1 MRIGITV
8 NFQHSFF
15 SAGSPQSCASI
26 AEIYR
31 IKGHEVVFIQVGEKE
46 KVWWDDIKEMSK
58 DWAVIH
64 KSDLEA
70 QTCKKFDLIIE
81 VGNNLLSVEERKAG
95 SVVVWFCRKPLL
107 YHDIE
112 ASLFPFE
119 KPDRSLDGVSE
130 VWLIRENTTSD
141 DIQYAETLF
150 RLPVKIV
157 PFLWTPSAAEFH
169 RQELKAPV
177 WPQIYAMGD
186 VAGKPWAIHISE
198 TNNSS
203 SSSCTIPLLIMRE
216 VRKKTEISLNKEI
229 KIHNADNVKQTEFF
243 RGNVLAHCFSDIS
256 DMSGVFIGRQR
267 ITDLAFD
274 PKCILIAH
282 SRFLNIRPYVLDA
295 LWVGIP
301 LVHNLKLLADR
312 VKGVAEV
319 GYYPSNE
326 LIAGKE
332 AFIRVVAAPPTIE
345 SLIET
350 RKKLIEAFSPL
361 SPPLQDEWNAA
372 AAAAAGAATA
382 TAAAAAAAAVVP
394 MIPDLVVGFCDMW
407 DGFNPEY
414 NMFLLMMN
422 ASGVGRKAV
431 GKSLVDPMTDE
442 KIELLVFG
450 PFGERWKT
458 VSESVPKVHYTGENT
473 KAIKRDDVKLN
484 IGFDHMDMNDGSYL
498 RMPLWMLEVNWFR
511 ADVDKIGNPKPLPIN
526 RCCKVYPAERV
537 QKEKFCAFVVTNPR
551 QPMRNSSFQWLSE
564 YKHVDSA
571 GRLFNNVGDV
581 IFAGLGGG
589 GGELKK
595 FDFLKNYKFCL
606 AYENESSPGYVTEK
620 LLHAKASGCIPIY
633 WGDPKVERDFDTSGF
648 IDARQ
653 IITSGQL
660 VQAVKEVDCDDARWI
675 KMYNT
680 PAIDEVR
687 RDMVRR
693 TLSECA
699 RRLWSYVGVEE
710 KVLEGI
716 PRFLGYTEDAEKDP
730 GAVIVTVDPG
740 AASGALVN
748 AKIEETIMMTGA
760 NQKFLPSLQIWLQTT
775 KQMKEVN
782 AKMQTI
788 VYLMEDVSKGNEQNL
803 SEGFPSV
810 QFKRFPSEAP
820 SGFSD
825 LWEPQHFAWK
835 IWLMRE
841 AVRNPEY
848 AGKLIFYLDSGAAP
862 VRWPSAWLNAAREY
876 GMCVLAD
883 SSQFNRQWCHEAFV
897 QALKVTEEEKSANQI
912 WAGALAF
919 VAGHDLGKTVLEE
932 AWEWA
937 QKREVIMGHKWAGIG
952 TDGRPFGHRH
962 DQSILS
968 VLCRRK
974 KVPAIDLDTV
984 YSHVSLRYTFLT
996 GKSIYVHRGM
1006 FQIHVPIANGIDEPW
1021 IINLDRRKDRLDRF
1035 KKTHP
1040 GLADRLMR
1048 LPAFEGT
1055 KLELT
1060 PRIARLFKPH
1070 DFGWKKPIM
1079 GCALSHLAL
1088 WMQLMNEKPEV
1099 NTYLILEDDAR
1110 LSPEWKERWEAA
1122 VEDKALPEGWDLIYL
1137 GGILPPNR
1145 EGFEKVCVEKVNR
1158 HIARVADNNVLGQNP
1173 PNRYFHFCAYSYVL
1187 TRRGAEKILEF
1198 LRAKGGYWTS
1208 ADHMMC
1214 NIQQFLNIY
1223 FLHPLVA
1230 GCYQDDDP
1238 AYQKSAFN
1246 DFSRVD
1252 SFDSDLWNNKE
1263 RFSEEQIKTVLKD
1276 NDPLDITG
1284 ALEDA
1289 RKAMAVAPVPVVVA
1303 PVPAA
1308 PVPSA
1313 PVPVVPVPA
1322 AQALPPTCKRRIV
1335 TMEKGMDSANWMEY
1349 QWLKNIFDK
1358 DVSMNLEYI
1367 SLEGDIPSDEPIVLA
1382 QRSHIIEIRTILMK
1396 WAASGA
1402 KFYVLHLSDEYGTDP
1417 IDFYNWPSCLGVI
1430 RNYVRPDVQ
1439 ESEKVKVIPLGYHW
1453 GITMPNCEPYI
1464 HTPRPPF
1471 RELVWSFT
1479 GTKWHARDQK
1489 LEVLKSIP
1497 GENMLKLVDT
1507 WESSQRADRS
1517 ESLAILLNS
1526 WFIPCPRGQNPETFR
1541 FYEALEAG
1549 AVPMLVK
1556 EDGMQSYLNYLARF
1570 FPLLVAN
1577 DWRHA
1582 AELIYTLKAQPQ
1594 VYEQYRAQLLVAWQK
1609 LKVDVKGWVRQV
1621 YRL

>member
-26 AEIYR
+26 AEVYR

-64 KSDLEA
+64 KSELET

-81 VGNNLLSVEERKAG
+81 VGNHLLSVEERKAG
-95 SVVVWFCRKPLL
+95 IVIIWFCRKPLL

-119 KPDRSLDGVSE
+119 KPERTLDGVSE
-130 VWLIRENTTSD
+130 VWLVRENTTSD
-141 DIQYAETLF
+141 DIQYAEALF

-177 WPQIYAMGD
+177 WPQVYAMGD

-229 KIHNADNVKQTEFF
+229 KIHNADNIKQAEFF

-267 ITDLAFD
+267 ITDLTFD

-282 SRFLNIRPYVLDA
+282 SRFLSIRPYVLDA

-312 VKGVAEV
+312 VKGSAEV

-332 AFIRVVAAPPTIE
+332 AFMRVVAAPPTVE

-372 AAAAAGAATA
+372 AMGAATA
-382 TAAAAAAAAVVP
+382 AAVAVP

-422 ASGVGRKAV
+422 AAGVGRKAV
-431 GKSLVDPMTDE
+431 GKSLDGMQEGEKVD
-442 KIELLVFG
+442 LLVFG
-450 PFGERWKT
+450 PFGERWKK

-511 ADVDKIGNPKPLPIN
+511 ADAEKIGNPKPLPIN
-526 RCCKVYPAERV
+526 RCCKVYPAERA

-595 FDFLKNYKFCL
+595 MEFLKNYKFCL

-660 VQAVKEVDCDDARWI
+660 VQAVKGVDEDEARWI

-716 PRFLGYTEDAEKDP
+716 PRFLGYTEDAEEDP
-730 GAVIVTVDPG
+730 GAVIV
-740 AASGALVN
+740 AAPFGVAAADAPTN

-760 NQKFLPSLQIWLQTT
+760 NQKFLPSLQMWLHATT
-775 KQMKEVN
+775 QMKEIN
-782 AKMQTI
+782 AKMQAI
-788 VYLMEDVSKGNEQNL
+788 VYLMEDVSKG
-803 SEGFPSV
+803 SEITLIARFPNV
-810 QFKRFPSEAP
+810 QFKRFPSDAP

-848 AGKLIFYLDSGAAP
+848 AGKLIFYLDSGAVP
-862 VRWPSAWLNAAREY
+862 VRWPTAWLKTAREY

-883 SSQFNRQWCHEAFV
+883 DSQFNRQWCR
-897 QALKVTEEEKSANQI
+897 
-912 WAGALAF
+912 
-919 VAGHDLGKTVLEE
+919 D
-932 AWEWA
+932 
-937 QKREVIMGHKWAGIG
+937 
-952 TDGRPFGHRH
+952 
-962 DQSILS
+962 
-968 VLCRRK
+968 
-974 KVPAIDLDTV
+974 
-984 YSHVSLRYTFLT
+984 
-996 GKSIYVHRGM
+996 
-1006 FQIHVPIANGIDEPW
+1006 
-1021 IINLDRRKDRLDRF
+1021 
-1035 KKTHP
+1035 
-1040 GLADRLMR
+1040 
-1048 LPAFEGT
+1048 
-1055 KLELT
+1055 
-1060 PRIARLFKPH
+1060 
-1070 DFGWKKPIM
+1070 
-1079 GCALSHLAL
+1079 
-1088 WMQLMNEKPEV
+1088 
-1099 NTYLILEDDAR
+1099 
-1110 LSPEWKERWEAA
+1110 
-1122 VEDKALPEGWDLIYL
+1122 
-1137 GGILPPNR
+1137 
-1145 EGFEKVCVEKVNR
+1145 
-1158 HIARVADNNVLGQNP
+1158 
-1173 PNRYFHFCAYSYVL
+1173 
-1187 TRRGAEKILEF
+1187 
-1198 LRAKGGYWTS
+1198 
-1208 ADHMMC
+1208 
-1214 NIQQFLNIY
+1214 
-1223 FLHPLVA
+1223 
-1230 GCYQDDDP
+1230 
-1238 AYQKSAFN
+1238 
-1246 DFSRVD
+1246 
-1252 SFDSDLWNNKE
+1252 
-1263 RFSEEQIKTVLKD
+1263 
-1276 NDPLDITG
+1276 
-1284 ALEDA
+1284 
-1289 RKAMAVAPVPVVVA
+1289 
-1303 PVPAA
+1303 
-1308 PVPSA
+1308 
-1313 PVPVVPVPA
+1313 
-1322 AQALPPTCKRRIV
+1322 
-1335 TMEKGMDSANWMEY
+1335 
-1349 QWLKNIFDK
+1349 
-1358 DVSMNLEYI
+1358 
-1367 SLEGDIPSDEPIVLA
+1367 
-1382 QRSHIIEIRTILMK
+1382 
-1396 WAASGA
+1396 
-1402 KFYVLHLSDEYGTDP
+1402 YG
-1417 IDFYNWPSCLGVI
+1417 S
-1430 RNYVRPDVQ
+1430 
-1439 ESEKVKVIPLGYHW
+1439 
-1453 GITMPNCEPYI
+1453 
-1464 HTPRPPF
+1464 
-1471 RELVWSFT
+1471 
-1479 GTKWHARDQK
+1479 
-1489 LEVLKSIP
+1489 
-1497 GENMLKLVDT
+1497 
-1507 WESSQRADRS
+1507 
-1517 ESLAILLNS
+1517 
-1526 WFIPCPRGQNPETFR
+1526 
-1541 FYEALEAG
+1541 
-1549 AVPMLVK
+1549 
-1556 EDGMQSYLNYLARF
+1556 
-1570 FPLLVAN
+1570 
-1577 DWRHA
+1577 
-1582 AELIYTLKAQPQ
+1582 
-1594 VYEQYRAQLLVAWQK
+1594 
-1609 LKVDVKGWVRQV
+1609 
-1621 YRL
+1621 